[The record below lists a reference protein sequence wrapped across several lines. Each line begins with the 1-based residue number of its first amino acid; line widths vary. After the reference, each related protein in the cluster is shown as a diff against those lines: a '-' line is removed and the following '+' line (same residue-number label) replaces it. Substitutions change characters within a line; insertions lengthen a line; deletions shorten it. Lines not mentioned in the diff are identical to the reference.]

1 MTSRL
6 LRPLC
11 LLLLCAGVQ
20 VPAHGAGET
29 LAPGEN
35 LTVEGVPPI
44 ATSLAD
50 EVGRYND
57 FRAAFFLGWHPVKRQ
72 MLISTRF
79 ADTDQ
84 LHWVTFPGGARTQ
97 LTFFPDRVSA
107 GAVEPVK
114 GETLLFSKDVGGGE
128 LFQIYRLD
136 RIHGGIGLLTD
147 GKSRHTGP
155 KWSRQG
161 DRIAYGSTR
170 RNGEDVDI
178 RVLNPADPVSDRLL
192 LQLEGG
198 GWEVQDWSPDGS
210 RLLLINQV
218 SASESYLWIADARSG
233 EKTLLTSAA
242 GGETV
247 FYAGGRFSQGGK
259 GIYLVGDRDSEFQH
273 LAYLDLATK
282 RETPLTPEI
291 RWDIDDFA
299 LSDDGSLLAFVVNE
313 DGLGILHILDT
324 RTRKE
329 RSVPRLPAGL
339 VTGLEWHKNNRDLG
353 FSFGS
358 ATRPYDAY
366 SLDVSTGKL
375 ERWTTSETGGL
386 DTETF
391 SQPRL
396 VRWKS
401 WDDRMIP
408 GFLFMPPAR
417 FTGARPVII
426 DIHGGPEGQSRPDFN
441 GRDNFFINEMGVA
454 VLSPN
459 VRGSTGYGKSFQK
472 LDNGLL
478 REGSYRDI
486 EPLIDWIGTQPQL
499 DKDRIMVSGG
509 SYGGFMTLA
518 VATHYADRIRC
529 AVDVVGIS
537 NLVTFLENTS
547 PYRRDLRRVE
557 YGDER
562 DPKMRAF
569 MESIAPAALAKSI
582 TKPLFVIQGKNDPRV
597 PASESAQMVS
607 TARKS
612 GATVWYLEAADEGH
626 GFKKKRN
633 RDFQFYATVEFIR
646 EFLLK

>member
-1 MTSRL
+1 MRF
-6 LRPLC
+6 LRPLSLILLVAC
-11 LLLLCAGVQ
+11 LAAPAFAGSDTIV
-20 VPAHGAGET
+20 
-29 LAPGEN
+29 PGEN
-35 LTVEGVPPI
+35 LLVEGVPPI
-44 ATSLAD
+44 PASLAD

-57 FRAAFFLGWHPVKRQ
+57 FRAASFRGWHPVERQ

-84 LHWVTFPGGARTQ
+84 LHWVKFPGGARSQ
-97 LTFFPDRVSA
+97 LTFFPDRVGS

-114 GETLLFSKDVGGGE
+114 GETLLFSKDVGGSE
-128 LFQIYRLD
+128 SFQIYRLD
-136 RIHGGIGLLTD
+136 RLRGGIGLLTD
-147 GKSRHTGP
+147 GKSRNTGAT
-155 KWSRQG
+155 WSHQG
-161 DRIAYGSTR
+161 NRIAYGSTR
-170 RNGEDVDI
+170 RNGQDVDI
-178 RVLNPADPVSDRLL
+178 RVMSPADSASDRQL

-198 GWEVQDWSPDGS
+198 GWGVQDWSPDGS
-210 RLLLINQV
+210 RLLVINEI

-233 EKTLLTSAA
+233 EKTLLTPK
-242 GGETV
+242 GEGETV
-247 FYAGGRFSQGGK
+247 LYAGGRFSRDGK
-259 GIYLVGDRDSEFQH
+259 GVYVVSDRDSEFQH
-273 LAYLDLATK
+273 LAYLDLAAK

-299 LSDDGSLLAFVVNE
+299 LSDDGKLLAFVVNE
-313 DGLGILHILDT
+313 EGLGVLHLLDT

-329 RSVPRLPAGL
+329 RSVPKLPAGL
-339 VTGLEWHKNNRDLG
+339 VAGLEWHKNNRDLG

-366 SLDVSTGKL
+366 SLDVTSGKV
-375 ERWTTSETGGL
+375 ERWTVSETGGL

-391 SQPRL
+391 SQSRL

-401 WDDRMIP
+401 WDDKMIS

-417 FTGARPVII
+417 FTGRRPVIL

-441 GRDNFFINEMGVA
+441 GRDNFLINELGVA
-454 VLSPN
+454 ILSPN

-472 LDNGLL
+472 LDNGFL

-486 EPLIDWIGTQPQL
+486 ESLIDWIGTQPNL
-499 DKDRIMVSGG
+499 DKDRIMVAGG

-569 MESIAPAALAKSI
+569 MESIAPAALAKNI
-582 TKPLFVIQGKNDPRV
+582 TKPLFVIQGKNDHRV
-597 PASESAQMVS
+597 PASESVQMVA
-607 TARKS
+607 TVRKS

-626 GFKKKRN
+626 GFRKKKN